1 MYGRRS
7 RLKVFLIIALPL
19 IIAFYLIID
28 SNLETTLNEI
38 AKSKAQLAGQQI
50 ITRAVN
56 EQVAGKTE
64 YQDLVV
70 IHKDGEGRVVLIQP
84 NTVKINQMM
93 AETLLHVE
101 SGFAELETQSYSI
114 PLGQALGS
122 RIFAGYGPGIKV
134 RMMPVGRVNADLVD
148 HFEEAGINQTRHLI
162 CLKVSG
168 KIKVVIPFNK
178 EEVDVAMTI
187 PVAETIVVGQ
197 VPNTYMM
204 LKNQGKIVGLS
215 AE

>member
-7 RLKVFLIIALPL
+7 RFKVFLIIALPL

-28 SNLETTLNEI
+28 SNLENTLNEI
-38 AKSKAQLAGQQI
+38 AKSKAQLTGQQI
-50 ITRAVN
+50 ITQAVN
-56 EQVAGKTE
+56 EKVAWKTE

-84 NTVKINQMM
+84 NTVKINRLM
-93 AETLLHVE
+93 AETLLYVE
-101 SGFAELETQSYSI
+101 KGFAELETQSYSI

-122 RIFAGYGPGIKV
+122 RVFAGYGPGIKV
-134 RMMPVGRVNADLVD
+134 RMVPVGRVNADLVD
-148 HFEEAGINQTRHLI
+148 HFEEAGINQTRHLV

-168 KIKVVIPFNK
+168 KIKVVVPFNK
-178 EEVDVAMTI
+178 EEIDVAMTI